1 MGQGYDDLVLFNKEK
16 FINTVFSHDSLYSSD
31 DDLSLT
37 GLYKTEQH
45 FDSHDAAVE
54 TQKIKSF
61 SKSSAGIGSSD
72 DKITAVD
79 PISLDGIMKNQQKS
93 AIETTDLTPEINSQP
108 ESKGHDNSHSD
119 LNTNSMKDAAV
130 PESIP
135 EDNGITNGNG
145 GELKVGEEIN
155 SNVEDKSNSSDKK
168 GLFGWFKKKKP

>member
-37 GLYKTEQH
+37 GSYKTEQH
-45 FDSHDAAVE
+45 FDSHDAAEE
-54 TQKIKSF
+54 TQKMKSI

-79 PISLDGIMKNQQKS
+79 PISLDSITKNQQKS
-93 AIETTDLTPEINSQP
+93 AIEITDLTPEINSQP
-108 ESKGHDNSHSD
+108 ESKGHDNSPSD
-119 LNTNSMKDAAV
+119 FNANSMKDTV
-130 PESIP
+130 PETIS
-135 EDNGITNGNG
+135 EDNDSNTGDG
-145 GELKVGEEIN
+145 GKLKVGEEIN
-155 SNVEDKSNSSDKK
+155 SNVENKSNSSDKK